1 MGSVARGNISAAY
14 LDFVKILTK
23 IHKKKEGFTPLFYS
37 LLHQK

>member
-23 IHKKKEGFTPLFYS
+23 IHKKRGFYPSFL
-37 LLHQK
+37 